1 MLLTRGLTAKAAQGA
16 LEVPGATG
24 EMQEVPVIPVMLAA
38 LDVLVVVVVV
48 VADHRL
54 DILQVVLHL
63 M

>member
-1 MLLTRGLTAKAAQGA
+1 MLLTRGLTAKPAQGA
-16 LEVPGATG
+16 LEVPGATR

-38 LDVLVVVVVV
+38 LDVLVAVVVV